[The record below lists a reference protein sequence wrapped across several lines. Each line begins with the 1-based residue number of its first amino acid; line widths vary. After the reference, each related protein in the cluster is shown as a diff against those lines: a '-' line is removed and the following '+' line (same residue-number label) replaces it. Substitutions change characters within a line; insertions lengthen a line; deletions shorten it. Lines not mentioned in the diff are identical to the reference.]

1 MRQYAVIGLGKFGQS
16 VALTLAESGEQVIG
30 IDSDPQ
36 VVKEM
41 ADKLTNVAEADATNE
56 KNLTALGIKDVDV
69 AIVSVGENF
78 EASILITLTLKDLG
92 VPEIIVKAKSDSQ
105 AKVLQK
111 VGATRVVNPEK
122 DMGIRVAKSLV
133 SPRIIDH
140 IELSSDYSLLE
151 MAPPKEFVGK
161 SLKQL
166 DVRAKYGINV
176 IAIKHEQGDIDI
188 APSADHVI
196 KEGDLLVVIGKNKDI
211 EKVKK
216 KA

>member
-16 VALTLAESGEQVIG
+16 VAVTLAQSGEQVIG
-30 IDSDPQ
+30 VDSDPQ

-41 ADKLTNVAEADATNE
+41 ADKLANVVEADATND
-56 KNLTALGIKDVDV
+56 KNLIALGIKDVDV

-78 EASILITLTLKDLG
+78 EASILITLALKDLG

-105 AKVLQK
+105 AKVLEK

-151 MAPPKEFVGK
+151 MSPPKEFVGK

-176 IAIKHEQGDIDI
+176 IAVKHEQGDVDI
-188 APSADHVI
+188 APSADHII

-211 EKVKK
+211 DKVKK
-216 KA
+216 KE

>member
-16 VALTLAESGEQVIG
+16 VALTLAERGEQVIG
-30 IDSDPQ
+30 IDVDPY
-36 VVKEM
+36 VVKEV
-41 ADKLTNVAEADATNE
+41 ADKLAHVVEADATNE

-78 EASILITLTLKDLG
+78 EASILITLALKDLG
-92 VPEIIVKAKSDSQ
+92 IPEIIVKAKSESQ
-105 AKVLQK
+105 AKVLEK
-111 VGATRVVNPEK
+111 IGATRVINPEK
-122 DMGIRVAKSLV
+122 DMGVRLAKSLV

-151 MAPPKEFVGK
+151 MSPPKEFVGK
-161 SLKQL
+161 SLKEL

-176 IAIKHEQGDIDI
+176 IAIKHEKGDIDI
-188 APSADHVI
+188 APSAEHVI

-216 KA
+216 KE